1 MKEFGQMKKNGRG
14 ICISDPIIIMLIYV
28 ET

>member
-1 MKEFGQMKKNGRG
+1 MKEFGRMKKNGRG
-14 ICISDPIIIMLIYV
+14 ICISDPIKNMLKYV